1 MTSTEALN
9 NFFLSVIIIF
19 TVYFILDLIGN
30 AMLLKSTGQKMWIGF
45 IPIVNDFFIFR
56 SFWNAKM
63 FVVYIASFT
72 INILASKSDNVY
84 VAAIRLIACIIA
96 LIVEIMITDRISKAF
111 GKNALWTLGLL
122 IIFPVFAIILGCK
135 GDLTAE
141 AKEKI
146 ENKLKKK
153 AEKN

>member
-45 IPIVNDFFIFR
+45 IPVVNDFFIFR

-72 INILASKSDNVY
+72 INILASKYDWQPLVY
-84 VAAIRLIACIIA
+84 IQKTAILKRNK
-96 LIVEIMITDRISKAF
+96 RFFNKQF
-111 GKNALWTLGLL
+111 NKNS
-122 IIFPVFAIILGCK
+122 
-135 GDLTAE
+135 
-141 AKEKI
+141 
-146 ENKLKKK
+146 
-153 AEKN
+153 

>member
-45 IPIVNDFFIFR
+45 IPVVNDFFIFR

-122 IIFPVFAIILGCK
+122 ITFPVFAIILGCK

>member
-45 IPIVNDFFIFR
+45 IPVVNDFFIFR

-122 IIFPVFAIILGCK
+122 IK
-135 GDLTAE
+135 
-141 AKEKI
+141 
-146 ENKLKKK
+146 
-153 AEKN
+153 

>member
-19 TVYFILDLIGN
+19 TVYFILDLTGN

-45 IPIVNDFFIFR
+45 IPVVNDFFIFR

-84 VAAIRLIACIIA
+84 IAAIRLVIYFGMYTTAPLTSTVTTLLNISA
-96 LIVEIMITDRISKAF
+96 LMSSVGA
-111 GKNALWTLGLL
+111 
-122 IIFPVFAIILGCK
+122 
-135 GDLTAE
+135 
-141 AKEKI
+141 
-146 ENKLKKK
+146 
-153 AEKN
+153 

>member
-19 TVYFILDLIGN
+19 TVYFILDLTGN

-45 IPIVNDFFIFR
+45 IPVVNDFFIFR

-72 INILASKSDNVY
+72 INILASKSDNV
-84 VAAIRLIACIIA
+84 CIVA

-111 GKNALWTLGLL
+111 GKSALWTLGLL

-146 ENKLKKK
+146 ENQLRKK